1 MRLPAFLLL
10 AGLAWSAS
18 PVEAQRLTATRGG
31 EQGAAYRGAQQGRN
45 LTLPE
50 LRARIRV
57 PNAQYI
63 GAEMLGPTVYRL
75 KFMRGPN
82 VIWIDVDARTGNIV
96 ATTGL

>member
-1 MRLPAFLLL
+1 MRLPVFLLL

-18 PVEAQRLTATRGG
+18 PAAAQRLTPMRG
-31 EQGAAYRGAQQGRN
+31 EQDAAYRGAQQGRN